1 MKLFI
6 TTTIISTFVFA
17 ASVYSS
23 PLKELNKI
31 GQGEMQYLFW
41 TLYTAE
47 LYRGTNFQEEDQS
60 QALRIIYEKSISK
73 DALIEA
79 TAQQWEHLNYPQE
92 DIDRWIEP
100 LQSLWPNVKP
110 GDALI
115 LKTDK
120 TGVSQFYFGDQ
131 SLGKIQD
138 PEFGDAFLSIWLS
151 QNTTEPE
158 LRQQL
163 LGLAK

>member
-1 MKLFI
+1 MKLLI
-6 TTTIISTFVFA
+6 NTIIISTSLFA
-17 ASVYSS
+17 ASVFSS
-23 PLKELNKI
+23 PLKELNKV
-31 GQGEMQYLFW
+31 GEGEMQYLFW

-47 LYRGTNFQEEDQS
+47 LYRDANFQDENQS
-60 QALRIIYEKSISK
+60 QALRIVYEKSISK

-79 TAQQWEHLNYPQE
+79 TAQQWEHLNYSQE

-100 LQSLWPNVKP
+100 LESLWPNVEP
-110 GDALI
+110 GDALT
-115 LKTDK
+115 LKTDE

-158 LRQQL
+158 LRKQL